1 MRSLPLPKA
10 ADRRAGFRGLG
21 KGFPPERRCAC
32 PQAYERRNPAVLINK
47 GRSVLRYGRA
57 FRVGQDDDFL
67 PRAQF
72 EAGDAG
78 FAVHQHEGTVAKAAA
93 CPKAEIGQREQVGP
107 GGFLFG
113 GRGGQ
118 QEAEGL
124 VQTPALRF
132 FRHTKRDAAVFGAVR
147 GRGHEAGLVVVWGR
161 FFDIRQ
167 ASGYGGDAEEEP
179 DEIHVGLQ
187 R

>member
-1 MRSLPLPKA
+1 MGKA
-10 ADRRAGFRGLG
+10 SRQSGGVHTRRLI
-21 KGFPPERRCAC
+21 
-32 PQAYERRNPAVLINK
+32 ERRNPAVLINK

-93 CPKAEIGQREQVGP
+93 CPKAEIGQREQAGP

-132 FRHTKRDAAVFGAVR
+132 FRHTKQDAAVFGAVR
-147 GRGHEAGLVVVWGR
+147 GRRHEAGLVVVWGR

>member
-1 MRSLPLPKA
+1 MRSLPLPQA

-21 KGFPPERRCAC
+21 KASRQSGGVHTRRLI
-32 PQAYERRNPAVLINK
+32 ERRNPAVLINK

-132 FRHTKRDAAVFGAVR
+132 FRHTKRDAAVS
-147 GRGHEAGLVVVWGR
+147 GR
-161 FFDIRQ
+161 F
-167 ASGYGGDAEEEP
+167 AEE
-179 DEIHVGLQ
+179 GM
-187 R
+187 RRA